1 MRKKEYMCKYKKC
14 LSNDNILMRYMD
26 VSGLI
31 RYGLRRSYADV
42 AIDYFE
48 RLDKN
53 LDEYQPVPKELYDA
67 YLEAGKYYEKTNKYD
82 EALYTLRKAF
92 KFMSVNN
99 EFHDKFQK
107 EFELIELKRKIDEGK
122 AGEKD
127 LEEISDYDLFKSY
140 FGGKIPVKEISEEIF
155 PDEMKKTTNNNQ
167 GSTTTKQDKDDKE
180 SKDNSYDES
189 LSAVNRLNFLMDN
202 FKISGVRIGHGKFK
216 GAMIFEIENSDI
228 VIVEN
233 FWRNGA
239 DGEIYEDYGKATYMF
254 SKDQAMDLIKLS
266 KGKIKA
272 IDGLKMNRVNHSKG
286 YYSNLM
292 DRYSALEKELDANKD
307 LDDPDT
313 DVIEE
318 QDVVDT
324 DKSDKEERKLGE
336 TTKSEDAIPV
346 DKNEDK
352 AEEDRV
358 EEKKKYINA
367 DKGQDAEEVES
378 NQEPEPRIEDA
389 VAHLVERYNGLK
401 EELKEYDE
409 KIAEADKL
417 EAEILGK
424 LQEVQERKAA
434 LYTGKQEVANKKEK
448 IDGILFGNL

>member
-1 MRKKEYMCKYKKC
+1 
-14 LSNDNILMRYMD
+14 
-26 VSGLI
+26 
-31 RYGLRRSYADV
+31 
-42 AIDYFE
+42 
-48 RLDKN
+48 
-53 LDEYQPVPKELYDA
+53 
-67 YLEAGKYYEKTNKYD
+67 
-82 EALYTLRKAF
+82 
-92 KFMSVNN
+92 
-99 EFHDKFQK
+99 
-107 EFELIELKRKIDEGK
+107 
-122 AGEKD
+122 
-127 LEEISDYDLFKSY
+127 
-140 FGGKIPVKEISEEIF
+140 
-155 PDEMKKTTNNNQ
+155 
-167 GSTTTKQDKDDKE
+167 
-180 SKDNSYDES
+180 
-189 LSAVNRLNFLMDN
+189 
-202 FKISGVRIGHGKFK
+202 
-216 GAMIFEIENSDI
+216 
-228 VIVEN
+228 
-233 FWRNGA
+233 
-239 DGEIYEDYGKATYMF
+239 
-254 SKDQAMDLIKLS
+254 
-266 KGKIKA
+266 
-272 IDGLKMNRVNHSKG
+272 
-286 YYSNLM
+286 M

-307 LDDPDT
+307 LDNPDT

-352 AEEDRV
+352 AEEEDRV

-401 EELKEYDE
+401 EELKDYDE